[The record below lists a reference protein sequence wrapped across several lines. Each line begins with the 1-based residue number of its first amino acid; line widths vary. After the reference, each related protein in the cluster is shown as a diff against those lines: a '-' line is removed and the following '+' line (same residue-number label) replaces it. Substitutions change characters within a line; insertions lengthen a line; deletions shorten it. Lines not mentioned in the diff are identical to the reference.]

1 MFFLLALPAA
11 AVFATE
17 EEGLEEEERPLH
29 VYDIVPQNYDRL
41 KPPKKKSI
49 AKRNP
54 CKVSFYDFFKKEKA
68 PQRSAS
74 TPR

>member
-11 AVFATE
+11 AVFATGD
-17 EEGLEEEERPLH
+17 EEGAEEEESPLH

-54 CKVSFYDFFKKEKA
+54 CNVPFYDFF
-68 PQRSAS
+68 
-74 TPR
+74 